1 MRVVRRTRVWWWW
14 SWLTVVVVAV
24 GLAGA
29 ADEVDGPSPNGGVTG
44 RGREAPSLPI
54 EVQDV
59 QLWREPPALR
69 VETSGPVKP
78 TVTVV
83 PPTRETPPR
92 IEVEV
97 PAWVPGRTTPLVG
110 QGLVRR
116 VRLVKTPSHGTRFV
130 IELTAPAGHRLRV
143 NDRTITVQLR
153 PGEAMPVVAKA
164 APEAAEPRLA
174 NMTLV
179 EDPAA
184 SEASPAPP
192 APPAQVEHP
201 GPDDAEPVDPAP
213 APELRTQEV
222 AAPPQDDAPAT
233 ADLGLTIER
242 GARFAWPNLDAPYYA
257 DQSAAPERLALKA
270 WRQGTP
276 ALPAPAAYGTPATL
290 YLAADVTYLR
300 TLLGQDEPL
309 AGPQA
314 YERALRVAPAF
325 PDAPRALVML
335 GFANLGIGL
344 APEAELAFTRVVRE
358 HRDSPYA
365 AVAAVGRASALRAR
379 RRFDEARAALAPL
392 GDHPPVE
399 IACDALAE
407 RAALA
412 RASGAHDEAA
422 PLDEQ
427 VARDC
432 PRLGALASVIEGRAD
447 SLLALGRR
455 ADARALLAQESQ
467 ALTADEQ
474 ARLLVRAAELA
485 HDDGDTEGARRALD
499 RVLGLRVSTAL
510 RSIAQAHLA
519 RLDGLVAPDRAVE
532 SLEHLAATAQTPASR
547 AGIVE
552 QIAETLADAGRF
564 EAALARLGRTAD
576 ADGGSMRFD
585 ARADAILARWLA
597 RLAEAGDVV
606 GIATVYA
613 AHRTAID
620 TRAQVGTTLV
630 VADALGRVGLPVAAL
645 RLLRLRESDDDPL
658 LALTIAEAAVAA
670 NEPVVAHEALA
681 RVADRDLATELATR
695 RASVGVRVAILD
707 GDLERAT
714 GEVDDTGDP
723 LVAQA
728 LAAAWIT
735 RGDAA
740 AAHESWETARAAYER
755 ARSIATDRVQRTT
768 ATAGL
773 VSASAASEHAVPEAV
788 DALGLLDDPVV
799 KQGVA
804 LLATTRPFG
813 GTLASAPVTEEANAR

>member
-1 MRVVRRTRVWWWW
+1 
-14 SWLTVVVVAV
+14 VVVVAV

-44 RGREAPSLPI
+44 RDREVPSLPI
-54 EVQDV
+54 EVENV
-59 QLWREPPALR
+59 QLWRDPPALR

-83 PPTRETPPR
+83 PATGETPPR

-97 PAWVPGRTTPLVG
+97 PARVPGRTTPLVG

-116 VRLVKTPSHGTRFV
+116 VRLVKMPSHGTRFV

-153 PGEAMPVVAKA
+153 PGESMPVVAKA
-164 APEAAEPRLA
+164 APEGAEPRLA
-174 NMTLV
+174 NMTLA
-179 EDPAA
+179 EEPAA
-184 SEASPAPP
+184 SEASPSPPAAP

-201 GPDDAEPVDPAP
+201 GPDGAEPVDPAP
-213 APELRTQEV
+213 AAEIQTQEV
-222 AAPPQDDAPAT
+222 AAPPQPDAPAT
-233 ADLGLTIER
+233 ADLGLSIER
-242 GARFAWPNLDAPYYA
+242 GARFAWPNLDAQYYA
-257 DQSAAPERLALKA
+257 DPSAAPERLALKA

-276 ALPAPAAYGTPATL
+276 ALPAPASYGTPAAL

-300 TLLGQDEPL
+300 TLLGQDQPL

-325 PDAPRALVML
+325 ADAPRALVML
-335 GFANLGIGL
+335 GFANLGLGL

-358 HRDSPYA
+358 HRDSRYA

-392 GDHPPVE
+392 GEHPPVE

-432 PRLGALASVIEGRAD
+432 PRLGAIASVIEGRAD

-455 ADARALLAQESQ
+455 ADAKTLLAQESQ

-474 ARLLVRAAELA
+474 ARLLIRAAELA
-485 HDDGDTEGARRALD
+485 RDDGDTEGARRALD
-499 RVLGLRVSTAL
+499 RVLGLRVSAAM
-510 RSIAQAHLA
+510 RSSAQAHVA

-532 SLEHLAATAQTPASR
+532 SLEHLAATAQTPATR
-547 AGIVE
+547 AEIVE
-552 QIAETLADAGRF
+552 QIVETLADAGHF
-564 EAALARLGRTAD
+564 ETALARLGRTAD
-576 ADGGSMRFD
+576 TDGGSMRFD
-585 ARADAILARWLA
+585 ARADAILARWLT
-597 RLAEAGDVV
+597 RLGEAGDTI

-620 TRAQVGTTLV
+620 TRASVATTLV
-630 VADALGRVGLPVAAL
+630 VADGLGRVGLPVAAL
-645 RLLRLRESDDDPL
+645 RVLRLRESDDDPL

-670 NEPVVAHEALA
+670 GEPVVAHEALA

-695 RASVGVRVAILD
+695 RARVGVRVAILE

-714 GEVDDTGDP
+714 GEVDDAGDP
-723 LVAQA
+723 LVVRA
-728 LAAAWIT
+728 LAAAWIA

-755 ARSIATDRVQRTT
+755 ARMIATDRVQRTT

-773 VSASAASEHAVPEAV
+773 VSASAAGEHAVPEAV
-788 DALGLLDDPVV
+788 DALGLVDDPVV

-813 GTLASAPVTEEANAR
+813 ATLASGPATTEQANAR